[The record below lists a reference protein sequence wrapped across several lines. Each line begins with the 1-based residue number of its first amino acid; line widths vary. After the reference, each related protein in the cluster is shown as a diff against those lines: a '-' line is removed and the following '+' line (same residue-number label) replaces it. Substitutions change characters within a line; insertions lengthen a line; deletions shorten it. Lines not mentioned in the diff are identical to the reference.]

1 MGSTEGIIYDEKMS
15 DSYKVILLGESGV
28 GKTSIIARFYSGKFD
43 PDIIMPLTSQF
54 FRKTIELP
62 NNKSITFDI
71 WNTAGQERYRSLTK
85 IFYKDAKVI
94 ILVYDITNKD
104 SFIQLKEYWYEQ
116 VKQLG
121 DKDIIFAVVANK
133 NDLYDKRAVN
143 SETGEEFAKSI
154 GAIFMQTSAK
164 ENIGIQELI
173 ENIGKKILNPDFDF
187 FESEKKK
194 NDYKKQ
200 NKKYEKDIKDN
211 IKVKELEKK
220 LKEALVKNK
229 DLENEIKRLKDM
241 INQNNINKENEIKSI
256 KVKENELKI
265 ENDKLKKE
273 NKKLNEDLFKLNKI
287 LSQMQNQ
294 NQNNKIDNNEI
305 KKLKDEIII
314 LNNKLIAKDNEINDL
329 KNNIKNNIMIEKPK
343 YNMDEIMVINFVSQD
358 STVNRGIKCLSTDIF
373 AEVEEKLYKIF
384 DELRNTNNSFIVNA
398 RPILRFKKL
407 VENNIKDGDV
417 IQLHFFT

>member
-1 MGSTEGIIYDEKMS
+1 MLDP
-15 DSYKVILLGESGV
+15 YKVILLGESGV
-28 GKTSIIARFYSGKFD
+28 GKTSIIARFYSGKFN
-43 PDIIMPLTSQF
+43 PDKITSLSSQYT
-54 FRKTIELP
+54 RKTIELP

-71 WNTAGQERYRSLTK
+71 WDTCGQEKYRSISRL
-85 IFYKDAKVI
+85 FYKDAKVV

-104 SFIQLKEYWYEQ
+104 SFIQLKKYWYEQ

-121 DKDIIFAVVANK
+121 DKDIILAIAANK
-133 NDLYDKRAVN
+133 NDLYDERVID
-143 SETGEEFAKSI
+143 SETGEEFAESI

-173 ENIGKKILNPDFDF
+173 ENIGKKILDPNFDF

-194 NDYKKQ
+194 YNYKKQ
-200 NKKYEKDIKDN
+200 NKKDEKDN

-220 LKEALVKNK
+220 LDEALIKNK
-229 DLENEIKRLKDM
+229 DLENVIIRLKDM
-241 INQNNINKENEIKSI
+241 INQNNINKENEIKNI
-256 KVKENELKI
+256 KVKENKLLL

-294 NQNNKIDNNEI
+294 NNIIDNNEI

-329 KNNIKNNIMIEKPK
+329 KNNIKNNIIEKHK
-343 YNMDEIMVINFVSQD
+343 VNLEDIMVINFVSQD
-358 STVNRGIKCLSTDIF
+358 STVNRGIKCLPTDIF

-384 DELRNTNNSFIVNA
+384 DELRNTNNMFIVNA

-417 IQLHFFT
+417 IQLFKLE

>member
-1 MGSTEGIIYDEKMS
+1 MLDP
-15 DSYKVILLGESGV
+15 YKVVLLGESGV

-43 PDIIMPLTSQF
+43 PDIITSLSSQYI
-54 FRKTIELP
+54 RKTIELP

-71 WNTAGQERYRSLTK
+71 WDTCGQERYRSLTK
-85 IFYKDAKVI
+85 IFYKDAKVV
-94 ILVYDITNKD
+94 ILVYDITNEY
-104 SFIQLKEYWYEQ
+104 SFIQLKKFWY
-116 VKQLG
+116 KQIKELG
-121 DKDIIFAVVANK
+121 EKDIILAIAANK
-133 NDLYDKRAVN
+133 NDLYDERLVD
-143 SETGEEFAKSI
+143 SETGEEFAESI

-173 ENIGKKILNPDFDF
+173 ENIGKKILDPNFDF

-194 NDYKKQ
+194 YNYKKQ
-200 NKKYEKDIKDN
+200 NKKDIKDN

-220 LKEALVKNK
+220 LDEALIKNK
-229 DLENEIKRLKDM
+229 DLENVIIRLKDM

-256 KVKENELKI
+256 KIKENELKI

-294 NQNNKIDNNEI
+294 NNIIDNNEI

-314 LNNKLIAKDNEINDL
+314 LNNKLIAKDNKINDL
-329 KNNIKNNIMIEKPK
+329 KNNIKNNIIEKHK
-343 YNMDEIMVINFVSQD
+343 VNLEDIMVINFVSQD
-358 STVNRGIKCLSTDIF
+358 STVNRGIKCLPTDIF

-384 DELRNTNNSFIVNA
+384 DELRNTNNMFIVNA

-417 IQLHFFT
+417 IQLFKLE